1 MNTNIGAKQ
10 QDQVN
15 KIKTRIVSYLSSKY
29 PASYVATSGFTD
41 SELGTVITRVLETS
55 GTDGQKRKM
64 NINNLISI
72 LERKLRERMYSE
84 NRLGRVVNTNQYTMD
99 PLAEISRDTYVNQNF
114 NPERKPGHAGPEVK
128 PIDESSNKA
137 SASATSSS
145 ESRVTSGAEDVN
157 AYKKAFE
164 DENVKDMT
172 LFVPEERSFN
182 YNIVIDSR
190 DRDFTKYPNANYF
203 VIDFSPPS
211 YNGSSSAGN
220 INTGYISRAF
230 GNIVSCDLLEFSL
243 LDTSDRVDSSDS
255 KAKKSKIPYIIL
267 ELAELGGNYQGTND
281 NLNRAFAM
289 LTTFESI
296 EGYKHYNVNS
306 DNSYHTI
313 TKVFNPRINLNKL
326 TIQLKLPDGSPYKFG
341 SVDETDDDRP
351 SLVKLSFRITCL
363 QKNLATTF
371 YSKAVY

>member
-1 MNTNIGAKQ
+1 MSTKQ
-10 QDQVN
+10 EQVS

-41 SELGTVITRVLETS
+41 SELSTVITRVLDTS
-55 GTDGQKRKM
+55 GSDVQKRKM

-114 NPERKPGHAGPEVK
+114 NPVRQAGPDPVEESTTADK
-128 PIDESSNKA
+128 PEPAAD
-137 SASATSSS
+137 T
-145 ESRVTSGAEDVN
+145 RVTSGSGDVN
-157 AYKKAFE
+157 SYKKAFE
-164 DENVKDMT
+164 DENVKDMS
-172 LFVPEERSFN
+172 LFVAEERPFN

-190 DRDFTKYPNANYF
+190 DRDIAKYPNANYF

-211 YNGSSSAGN
+211 YTAGAAGN

-243 LDTSDRVDSSDS
+243 LDTSDRTDSSDS
-255 KAKKSKIPYIIL
+255 KAKHSKIPYITL
-267 ELAELGGNYQGTND
+267 ELTELGGNYQGTND

-289 LTTFESI
+289 LTTYESI
-296 EGYKHYNVNS
+296 EGYKHYHVNS

-326 TIQLKLPDGSPYKFG
+326 TIQLKLPDGTPYLFG
-341 SVDETDDDRP
+341 AVDETGDDRP

-371 YSKAVY
+371 YAKAVY

>member
-1 MNTNIGAKQ
+1 MNTRQ
-10 QDQVN
+10 EQVS

-41 SELGTVITRVLETS
+41 SELSTVITRVLDTS
-55 GTDGQKRKM
+55 GQDNQKRKM

-114 NPERKPGHAGPEVK
+114 NPVRNAGQHTGPD
-128 PIDESSNKA
+128 PIEESADKA
-137 SASATSSS
+137 ETTAET
-145 ESRVTSGAEDVN
+145 RVTSGAGEVN
-157 AYKKAFE
+157 SYKKAFE
-164 DENVKDMT
+164 DENVKDMS
-172 LFVPEERSFN
+172 LFVAEERPFN

-190 DRDFTKYPNANYF
+190 DRDLAKYPNANYF

-211 YNGSSSAGN
+211 YNGSGAAGN

-243 LDTSDRVDSSDS
+243 LDTSDRNDSSDS
-255 KAKKSKIPYIIL
+255 KAKHSKIPYITL
-267 ELAELGGNYQGTND
+267 ELTELGGNYQGTND

-296 EGYKHYNVNS
+296 EGYKHYHVNS

-313 TKVFNPRINLNKL
+313 TKIFNPRINLNKL
-326 TIQLKLPDGSPYKFG
+326 TIQLKLPDGTPYLFG
-341 SVDETDDDRP
+341 DVDETGDDRP

-371 YSKAVY
+371 YAKAVY